1 MDCILIRECVQ
12 IRNKNGKCL
21 MVEVGSEFLL
31 LTVRGIKNDK
41 EMCSKL
47 IPEFRI
53 SEDVSQIGN
62 DPNVGFPEH

>member
-1 MDCILIRECVQ
+1 
-12 IRNKNGKCL
+12 